1 MLELLMQMFLQVLGL
16 NAAHA
21 TYACVWRNVKIS
33 QRCYNC
39 NIIYNNNLACHRC
52 DMTKTIHD
60 YKKRTIEALLET
72 DEDVPKTQDCI
83 QKRKGRVNNPLIDL
97 DNWIPDELHLMLRVT
112 DVLTRNLINA
122 AANQD
127 RKDGRHS
134 ENINDGPM
142 IQKLVESIRSCG
154 VPFKIRSADK
164 KVFCFTSL
172 VGSDKLNIIK
182 KDTRENQTVP
192 ANRHH

>member
-1 MLELLMQMFLQVLGL
+1 MQMFLQVLGL

-127 RKDGRHS
+127 RKDGRRS